1 MGLLQH
7 LAVLPIAVP
16 LVAGAA
22 MLLLGESRH
31 TARLMLA
38 FTSLILQLAAA
49 LTLLFMTSDATH
61 EVWPEGIYVYAI
73 GSWPAPFGIVLVVD
87 RLSALMLTLTATVG
101 FATVLYSTAHWDRPG
116 QPFHP
121 LNQFLLV
128 GLNGAFLTG
137 DLFNLFVFFEV
148 LLAASYGLLLRGV
161 GTRRVRESLH
171 YIAVNLVAAYLF
183 LLGVALIYGT
193 LGTLNMADLL
203 GRSAVLS
210 PSDRPLFHAGAA
222 LLGVAFLVKAASWP
236 LNFWVP
242 SSYTAAVPPVSAG
255 FALLTKVGVYAVL
268 RIGTL
273 MGEDQA
279 AAAILG
285 PILFYL
291 GLATLASGTI
301 GMLATQHLKRLV
313 SYSVI
318 VSSGLLLAALGL
330 GNEALTA
337 PVLFYLVT
345 SVLSSAA
352 FYMLTGMTDRTRVVS
367 TPMGAEA
374 LEAEADDAEAVR
386 AGERGAVGVGE
397 RGALGTEER
406 GGGTEER
413 DGRGTDARDGAGAG
427 VEEADRG
434 RSEAAR
440 ADRESRR
447 RRDDRAAARAGG
459 PWRPSFLRF
468 QLPPYLA
475 FGVREPRAYETSEE
489 VGMAIPAAM
498 AFLGLMFVCCVLLVA
513 GLPPLPSFLAKFGLL
528 AEALDVPSG
537 TPVSGQAWAFVIAL
551 IVNGFAALVALTR
564 IGIRL
569 FWSGDRRTP
578 RLRVLEAVPVALLV
592 AICLGLTAGA
602 GPAMSFFQQTA
613 RLLHAPEIYMRT
625 VLSQHVDTLR
635 SGAEPAP

>member
-1 MGLLQH
+1 
-7 LAVLPIAVP
+7 
-16 LVAGAA
+16 
-22 MLLLGESRH
+22 
-31 TARLMLA
+31 
-38 FTSLILQLAAA
+38 
-49 LTLLFMTSDATH
+49 
-61 EVWPEGIYVYAI
+61 
-73 GSWPAPFGIVLVVD
+73 
-87 RLSALMLTLTATVG
+87 MLTLTAAVG
-101 FATVLYSTAHWDRPG
+101 FATILYSTAHWDRPG

-161 GTRRVRESLH
+161 GTRRVRDTLH
-171 YIAVNLVAAYLF
+171 YVAVNLVASYLF

-203 GRSAVLS
+203 GRSAALGS
-210 PSDRPLFHAGAA
+210 SDRSLFHVGAA

-236 LNFWVP
+236 LNFWLP
-242 SSYTAAVPPVSAG
+242 GSYTAAVAPVSAG

-345 SVLSSAA
+345 SVLTSAA
-352 FYMLTGMTDRTRVVS
+352 FFMLTGMTDRTRTAS
-367 TPMGAEA
+367 TPTGDE
-374 LEAEADDAEAVR
+374 
-386 AGERGAVGVGE
+386 
-397 RGALGTEER
+397 TH
-406 GGGTEER
+406 ER
-413 DGRGTDARDGAGAG
+413 DDSTHGDERDETHERDDLARG
-427 VEEADRG
+427 
-434 RSEAAR
+434 
-440 ADRESRR
+440 
-447 RRDDRAAARAGG
+447 DDRAERPPPADDRTPAATRAADDHAPAEPRAAGEPAPARRR
-459 PWRPSFLRF
+459 PWRPALLRIP
-468 QLPPYLA
+468 LPSYLA
-475 FGVREPRAYETSEE
+475 FGVREPRPYETSEE
-489 VGMAIPAAM
+489 IGLAIPAAT
-498 AFLGLMFVCCVLLVA
+498 AFLGLMFVCCVLLVT
-513 GLPPLPSFLAKFGLL
+513 GLPPLPTFIAKFGLL
-528 AEALDVPSG
+528 AEALHRSPSG
-537 TPVSGQAWAFVIAL
+537 PVSWQAWAFAIAVIA
-551 IVNGFAALVALTR
+551 NGFAGLVALTR
-564 IGIRL
+564 VGIRL

-578 RLRVLEAVPVALLV
+578 RLRVLEASPVALLIAV
-592 AICLGLTAGA
+592 CLGLTAAA
-602 GPAMSFFQQTA
+602 GPAMSFFEQTA
-613 RLLHAPEIYMRT
+613 RLLHAPEIYMRS
-625 VLSQHVDTLR
+625 VLSQHVDTLG
-635 SGAEPAP
+635 SGAEPP

>member
-1 MGLLQH
+1 VSALLEH

-16 LVAGAA
+16 LLAGAA
-22 MLLLGESRH
+22 MLLVSESRH
-31 TARLMLA
+31 TTRLVLA
-38 FTSLILQLAAA
+38 FTSLLVQLGAA
-49 LTLLFMTSDATH
+49 LALLIVTSDATR

-87 RLSALMLTLTATVG
+87 RLSALMLTLTAIVG
-101 FATVLYSTAHWDRPG
+101 LATVLYSTAHWDRPG

-161 GTRRVRESLH
+161 GTRRVRDTLH
-171 YIAVNLVAAYLF
+171 YVAVNLVASYLF

-203 GRSAVLS
+203 GRSAVLA
-210 PSDRPLFHAGAA
+210 PSDRSLFHVGAA

-236 LNFWVP
+236 LNFWLP

-291 GLATLASGTI
+291 GLVTLASGTI

-345 SVLSSAA
+345 SVLTSAA
-352 FYMLTGMTDRTRVVS
+352 FFMLTGMTDRTRIAS
-367 TPMGAEA
+367 APRGGETNER
-374 LEAEADDAEAVR
+374 DDSAHGDAR
-386 AGERGAVGVGE
+386 GERPRPGDDRPGDRPQAAE
-397 RGALGTEER
+397 DRGPKR
-406 GGGTEER
+406 PDGGG
-413 DGRGTDARDGAGAG
+413 GRVPARS
-427 VEEADRG
+427 
-434 RSEAAR
+434 RS
-440 ADRESRR
+440 
-447 RRDDRAAARAGG
+447 
-459 PWRPSFLRF
+459 PWRPAFLRIP
-468 QLPPYLA
+468 LPSYLA
-475 FGVREPRAYETSEE
+475 FGVREPRPYDTGEE
-489 VGMAIPAAM
+489 IGMAIPAAT
-498 AFLGLMFVCCVLLVA
+498 AFLGLMFVCCVLLVT
-513 GLPPLPSFLAKFGLL
+513 GLPPLPTFIAKFGLL
-528 AEALDVPSG
+528 AEALDGSPSG
-537 TPVSGQAWAFVIAL
+537 LVSGQAWAFVIAVV
-551 IVNGFAALVALTR
+551 VNGFAGLVALTR
-564 IGIRL
+564 VGIRL

-578 RLRVLEAVPVALLV
+578 RLRVLEAAPVALLIAV
-592 AICLGLTAGA
+592 CLGLTAAA
-602 GPAMSFFQQTA
+602 GPAMSFFEQTA
-613 RLLHAPEIYMRT
+613 RLLHAPEIYMRS
-625 VLSQHVDTLR
+625 VLSPHV
-635 SGAEPAP
+635 EPLGSSAKPP

>member
-1 MGLLQH
+1 VSALLEH

-16 LVAGAA
+16 LLAGAA
-22 MLLLGESRH
+22 MLLVSESRH
-31 TARLMLA
+31 TTRLVLA
-38 FTSLILQLAAA
+38 FTSLLVQLGAA
-49 LTLLFMTSDATH
+49 LALLIVTSDATR

-87 RLSALMLTLTATVG
+87 RLSALMLTLTAIVG
-101 FATVLYSTAHWDRPG
+101 LATVLYSTAHWDRPG

-161 GTRRVRESLH
+161 GTRRVRDTLH
-171 YIAVNLVAAYLF
+171 YVAVNLVASYLF

-203 GRSAVLS
+203 GRSAVLA
-210 PSDRPLFHAGAA
+210 PSDRSLFHVGAA

-236 LNFWVP
+236 LNFWLP

-291 GLATLASGTI
+291 GLVTLASGTI

-330 GNEALTA
+330 GDEALTA

-345 SVLSSAA
+345 SVLTSAA
-352 FYMLTGMTDRTRVVS
+352 FFMLTGMTDRTRIASAPRGGETNERDDSDHGDDRS
-367 TPMGAEA
+367 TTHERDHSAHG
-374 LEAEADDAEAVR
+374 DDRSKTHERDDSAHGDAR
-386 AGERGAVGVGE
+386 GERPRPGDDRPGDRPQAAE
-397 RGALGTEER
+397 DRGPKR
-406 GGGTEER
+406 PDGGG
-413 DGRGTDARDGAGAG
+413 GRVPARS
-427 VEEADRG
+427 
-434 RSEAAR
+434 RS
-440 ADRESRR
+440 
-447 RRDDRAAARAGG
+447 
-459 PWRPSFLRF
+459 PWRPAFLRIP
-468 QLPPYLA
+468 LPSYLA
-475 FGVREPRAYETSEE
+475 FGVREPRPYDTGEE
-489 VGMAIPAAM
+489 IGMAIPAAT
-498 AFLGLMFVCCVLLVA
+498 AFLGLMFVCCVLLVT
-513 GLPPLPSFLAKFGLL
+513 GLPPLPTFIAKFGLL
-528 AEALDVPSG
+528 AEALDGSPSG
-537 TPVSGQAWAFVIAL
+537 LVSGQAWAFVIAVV
-551 IVNGFAALVALTR
+551 VNGFAGLVALTR
-564 IGIRL
+564 VGIRL

-578 RLRVLEAVPVALLV
+578 RLRVLEAAPVALLIAV
-592 AICLGLTAGA
+592 CLGLTAAA
-602 GPAMSFFQQTA
+602 GPAMSFFEQTA
-613 RLLHAPEIYMRT
+613 RLLHAPEIYMRS
-625 VLSQHVDTLR
+625 VLSPHV
-635 SGAEPAP
+635 EPLGSSAKPP